1 MGAIQLHTDIQ
12 FIKGIGPKRSA
23 LLAGVGMHTAE
34 DLLRHYPRRYLDRS
48 RQAPLGSLQDD
59 DDVTVVGTVV
69 SCGIR
74 KGRRD
79 RFTLMLSDG
88 SGTIDCVWFQG
99 VSYIRKVFTPGQTVA
114 FSGRIKRYR
123 GGLQLVHP
131 EYDLISDESDGDQIH
146 TGGIIPMYSSTEKLS
161 RAGLDS
167 RGFRRVMQPF
177 LKQIIPEVTDP
188 LPETQRRA
196 LGLQPL
202 ADALAAIHFPSDWEA
217 CARARERLVFDE
229 LFFIQ
234 LSLARERKRREQE
247 LTGHRFTA
255 DGMLHR
261 RFLDGLPFS
270 LTGAQRRAVEDIQRD
285 TSSGRPM
292 NRMLQGDVGSG
303 KTLVAVMAMLAAVE
317 SGYQAALM
325 APTEI
330 LAEQHYLT
338 LQRMLGGLDLRIVLL
353 KGGTAARDKQ
363 ESLTAIESGAADIAV
378 GTHALVQQSVTF
390 DRLALVIIDE
400 QHRFGVMQRAV
411 LRRKGVTTHALVM
424 TATPIPR
431 TLALTLYGDLDVSI
445 LDERPPGRLP
455 VRTAWRKD
463 EARERVYEFIR
474 SEAAA
479 GRQAYI
485 VYPLVEE
492 SEKLDLADATAGYEL
507 LSSSVFPEFRVALLH
522 GRLSADEKDR
532 IMADFK
538 SGTTRILVSTT
549 VIEVGVDVPN
559 ATVML
564 VEHAERFGLP
574 QLHQLR
580 GRIGRGPQRSTCILM
595 TPSYITETALSRIE
609 TMVNTDDGFK
619 IAEKD
624 LEIRGPGEL
633 FGTRQHGDLG
643 LKLASL
649 ATDGPVIERARNTA
663 HDIISADALL
673 EKGEHRPLKDALER
687 WSAHGRGGLLKI
699 G

>member
-1 MGAIQLHTDIQ
+1 
-12 FIKGIGPKRSA
+12 
-23 LLAGVGMHTAE
+23 
-34 DLLRHYPRRYLDRS
+34 
-48 RQAPLGSLQDD
+48 
-59 DDVTVVGTVV
+59 
-69 SCGIR
+69 
-74 KGRRD
+74 
-79 RFTLMLSDG
+79 MLSDG
-88 SGTIDCVWFQG
+88 NGVIDCVWFQG
-99 VSYIRKVFTPGQTVA
+99 VRYISNVFKPGQTVA

-131 EYDLISDESDGDQIH
+131 EYDLISDESDSDQIH
-146 TGGIIPMYSSTEKLS
+146 TGGIIPMYPSTEKLS

-167 RGFRRVMQPF
+167 RGFRRIIQPF
-177 LKQIIPEVTDP
+177 LKQIISEVIDP
-188 LPETQRRA
+188 LPESQRRA
-196 LGLQPL
+196 LRLQPL
-202 ADALAAIHFPSDWEA
+202 PDALSMIHFPADWDHLF
-217 CARARERLVFDE
+217 RARRRLVFDE

-234 LSLARERKRREQE
+234 LSLARGRKQREQE
-247 LTGHRFTA
+247 LTGHCFTA
-255 DGMLHR
+255 PGTLTQQ
-261 RFLDGLPFS
+261 FLSGLPFS
-270 LTGAQRRAVEDIQRD
+270 LTEAQKRAVEDIRRD
-285 TSSGRPM
+285 TASGRPM

-317 SGYQAALM
+317 NGLQAALM

-338 LQRMLGGLDLRIVLL
+338 LLQMLGGQNISIILL
-353 KGGTAARDKQ
+353 KGGGSAKEKKASLAA
-363 ESLTAIESGAADIAV
+363 LASGEADIAV

-390 DRLALVIIDE
+390 DQLAMVVIDE

-411 LRRKGVTTHALVM
+411 LRRKGMTPHALVM

-445 LDERPPGRLP
+445 LDESPPGRLP

-463 EARERVYEFIR
+463 DARERVYEFIR
-474 SEAAA
+474 SEIAS

-492 SEKLDLADATAGYEL
+492 SEKLDLADATAGYERL
-507 LSSSVFPEFRVALLH
+507 RASVFSECSVGLLH
-522 GRLSADEKDR
+522 GRMKADEKDR

-559 ATVML
+559 ASVML
-564 VEHAERFGLP
+564 IEHAERFGLP

-580 GRIGRGPQRSTCILM
+580 GRIGRGEHQSTCILM
-595 TPSYITETALSRIE
+595 TPSFITDTALNRIQ
-609 TMVNTDDGFK
+609 TMVETNDGFK

-643 LKLASL
+643 LKLANL
-649 ATDGPVIERARNTA
+649 ATDGPVIETARNGAYEIITA
-663 HDIISADALL
+663 DPHLD
-673 EKGEHRPLKDALER
+673 KPEHRALKEALGR
-687 WSAHGRGGLLKI
+687 WNAHGRGGLLKV